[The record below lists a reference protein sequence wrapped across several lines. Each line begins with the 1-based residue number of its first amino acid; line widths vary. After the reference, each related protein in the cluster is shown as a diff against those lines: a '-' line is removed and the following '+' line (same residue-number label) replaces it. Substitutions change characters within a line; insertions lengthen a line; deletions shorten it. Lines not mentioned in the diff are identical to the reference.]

1 MTPPR
6 IPRRFRRPKAD
17 LRLDSEP
24 PATSAGSQPTPPS
37 PIANPAANNP
47 GITAA
52 ANTADPELVPGQL
65 VRLQVNPEA
74 EEANYAETGQLVRLQ
89 VKLLPLEPFQIRR
102 GRLCLSLLTT
112 RFARTVLDGYHEHT
126 SEKVYQTAI
135 LCENAAAHTGNPLL
149 YSAELYLPD
158 TPPPDSRPV
167 RQQWQAKAKFEI
179 AGYRPLQAAR
189 PLHDTTP
196 QPSNAPIVDGRGFLP
211 L

>member
-17 LRLDSEP
+17 LRLDPEP
-24 PATSAGSQPTPPS
+24 PAS
-37 PIANPAANNP
+37 
-47 GITAA
+47 
-52 ANTADPELVPGQL
+52 PELV
-65 VRLQVNPEA
+65 E
-74 EEANYAETGQLVRLQ
+74 GQLVRLQ

-102 GRLCLSLLTT
+102 GRLYLSLLTT
-112 RFARTVLDGYHEHT
+112 RFAPTVLDGYHEHT

-135 LCENAAAHTGNPLL
+135 LCENTAAHTGNPLL

-189 PLHDTTP
+189 PLHNATP